1 VCCIKL
7 RESKQ
12 RKSILKVINGTNSHP
27 TANWIYEQVKKTIS
41 GISLGTVYRNLKFLT
56 KSGQISELDLAGSVG
71 RFDGNA
77 QNHYHFRCEQCGRVF
92 DVDEPMDK
100 TIDIRVAQKTGFKVT
115 HHRLE
120 FRGLCRDCQLK
131 KSSAGVNNHQARV
144 IVDS

>member
-1 VCCIKL
+1 MCCIKL

-12 RKSILKVINGTNSHP
+12 RKSILKVINGTSSHP

-41 GISLGTVYRNLKFLT
+41 GISLGTIYRNLRLLKEN
-56 KSGQISELDLAGSVG
+56 GQISELDLAGSVG

-92 DVDEPMDK
+92 DVDEPVDK
-100 TIDIRVAQKTGFKVT
+100 TIDVRVAQKTGFKVT

-120 FRGLCRDCQLK
+120 FCGLCRDCQLK
-131 KSSAGVNNHQARV
+131 ESSAGGKNNHQ
-144 IVDS
+144 D